1 MKRRYFLSV
10 DGGGTKLQ
18 MILFD
23 DEFRILGE
31 GRSGGVNLN
40 STTAEDAKANVS
52 HCLEQVFSSV
62 KPDHIEKIF
71 YVFVGRDV
79 FLTEA
84 LNNLCGVKEAVRI
97 SEPEAGLLAGAL
109 WHSGLLAL
117 SGTGSDVFL
126 VSGTK
131 PPLRQPPQGRR
142 AIDRMVV
149 GGWGPIL
156 GDDGSGAWIGHR
168 AIRAAIAGLEGWAP
182 PTDILRLIRRDW
194 GIKED
199 WEIVELVYRSPY
211 PFRLLGSLTKIV
223 EEAAWGEDK
232 VACGIIEEAGHLLA
246 IQTICL
252 LNRYH
257 VPPED
262 HRLVCCGGA
271 WKTHPLMY
279 ETFRNEVHKVAPAL
293 FIRRP
298 RFEPVMVGP
307 VIEML
312 KTYAAKKPDGT
323 LSADT
328 IAEAA
333 EAEEAEEA
341 EVKEAEVAEAEA
353 RLAELFPKYIIYA
366 STDY

>member
-1 MKRRYFLSV
+1 M
-10 DGGGTKLQ
+10 Q

-40 STTAEDAKANVS
+40 STTAEDAKANVAS
-52 HCLEQVFSSV
+52 CLDQLFSSE
-62 KPDHIEKIF
+62 KPDEIDKIY

-84 LNNLCGVKEAVRI
+84 LNSLCGVKEAERI
-97 SEPEAGLLAGAL
+97 SEPQAGLLAGAL
-109 WHSGLLAL
+109 WHCGILAL

-126 VSGTK
+126 VSGAK
-131 PPLRQPPQGRR
+131 PPLRQALQGRHVL
-142 AIDRMVV
+142 DRTTV

-156 GDDGSGAWIGHR
+156 GDDGSGAWIGQQ

-194 GIKED
+194 KLKED
-199 WEIVELVYRSPY
+199 WDMVELVYRSPY
-211 PFRLLGSLTKIV
+211 PFRLLGSLTRIV

-232 VACGIIEEAGHLLA
+232 VARGIIAEAGRILSV
-246 IQTICL
+246 QTICL
-252 LNRYH
+252 LNRYYIA
-257 VPPED
+257 PED
-262 HRLVCCGGA
+262 YRLVCCGGA

-279 ETFRNEVHKVAPAL
+279 ETFRNEVHKVAPDL

-298 RFEPVMVGP
+298 RFEPIMVGP

-312 KTYAAKKPDGT
+312 KTYAAKAPDGT
-323 LSADT
+323 VSAD
-328 IAEAA
+328 I
-333 EAEEAEEA
+333 
-341 EVKEAEVAEAEA
+341 VAKNEEAEA
-353 RLAELFPKYIIYA
+353 RLAERFPAYDISNQSATKKGQ
-366 STDY
+366 